1 MQHLDL
7 LASDDSDEL
16 CGLLVAADDGQTDGR
31 NTYASL
37 TMLKSSHEQ
46 SRLMKRIAILGST
59 GSIGRS
65 TLSVAES
72 YPDRF
77 QIVTLAAGS
86 NLEAAFE
93 QARRW
98 RPRVIS
104 MSAEAN
110 ADALRSR
117 LKKNGLHDIEV
128 VHGAAGTVAV
138 ATHSEADFVVSA
150 IVGVAGLEATYE
162 AVKAGKTVGLANK
175 ECLVAAGEL
184 ITAEACKQGKPLL
197 PIDSEHNAVHQCL
210 RGGRMDE
217 VERIWLT
224 ASGGPFLNTPA
235 SKFSE
240 ITVEQALNHP
250 TWKMG
255 KRITIDS
262 ATLMNKGFE
271 VIEACRLFHIPAA
284 KVEVIVHPQST
295 IHSMVEF
302 VDGSILAQFSVTDMR
317 LPILYALTYPERIQS
332 DMHFAVSDLRH
343 LDFCPP
349 DLKKFPCLRLA
360 YEAAEAGGAK
370 TVALNA
376 ADEVGVAAFLE
387 GHIGFD
393 EIPRIIEEVL
403 HATGSG
409 KPESIAKVLEA
420 DMEARRCAQEQVA
433 QAKKDR
439 KTGHPRATS
448 FA

>member
-1 MQHLDL
+1 
-7 LASDDSDEL
+7 
-16 CGLLVAADDGQTDGR
+16 
-31 NTYASL
+31 
-37 TMLKSSHEQ
+37 
-46 SRLMKRIAILGST
+46 MKRISILGST

-77 QIVTLAAGS
+77 QIVALAAGS
-86 NLEAAFE
+86 NLESAFE

-104 MSAEAN
+104 MAGEAD
-110 ADALRSR
+110 ADALRTR
-117 LKKNGLHDIEV
+117 LKHEGLGEIEV
-128 VHGAAGTVAV
+128 LHGGAGTVRV
-138 ATHSEADFVVSA
+138 ATHPDVDFVVSA

-162 AVKAGKTVGLANK
+162 AVRAGKTLGLANK

-184 ITAEACKQGKPLL
+184 ITAEARKRNVALL
-197 PIDSEHNAVHQCL
+197 PIDSEHNAVHQCM
-210 RGGRMDE
+210 RGGRMEE
-217 VERIWLT
+217 VERVWLT
-224 ASGGPFLNTPA
+224 ASGGPFRNTPQSEFA
-235 SKFSE
+235 S

-271 VIEACRLFHIPAA
+271 VIEACRLFHMPPA

-332 DMHFAVSDLRH
+332 DMRFAVSDLRH
-343 LDFCPP
+343 LDFTPP

-376 ADEVGVAAFLE
+376 ADEVAVAAFLE
-387 GHIGFD
+387 GGIRFD
-393 EIPRIIEEVL
+393 EIPRVIE
-403 HATGSG
+403 
-409 KPESIAKVLEA
+409 KVLEA
-420 DMEARRCAQEQVA
+420 TSSGALESIQKVLQADAEARRIAREQVSA
-433 QAKKDR
+433 VQKAVR
-439 KTGHPRATS
+439 PRATS

>member
-1 MQHLDL
+1 
-7 LASDDSDEL
+7 
-16 CGLLVAADDGQTDGR
+16 
-31 NTYASL
+31 
-37 TMLKSSHEQ
+37 
-46 SRLMKRIAILGST
+46 MKRIAILGST

-77 QIVTLAAGS
+77 QIAALAAGA
-86 NLEAAFE
+86 NLDAAFE

-98 RPRVIS
+98 QPRILS
-104 MSAEAN
+104 IAAEAD
-110 ADALRSR
+110 ADVLRAR
-117 LKKNGLHDIEV
+117 LQQAGLGEIEV
-128 VHGAAGTVAV
+128 VYGTAGTVKV
-138 ATHSEADFVVSA
+138 ATHPEADFVVSA

-162 AVKAGKTVGLANK
+162 AVKAGKTVGVANK

-184 ITAEACKQGKPLL
+184 ITAEARRQGKPLL

-210 RGGRMDE
+210 RGGYMDE

-224 ASGGPFLNTPA
+224 ASGGPFLKTPL
-235 SKFSE
+235 SEFST

-271 VIEACRLFHIPAA
+271 VIEACRLFNVPPA
-284 KVEVIVHPQST
+284 KVEVLVHPQST

-302 VDGSILAQFSVTDMR
+302 IDGSILAQFSVTDMR
-317 LPILYALTYPERIQS
+317 LPILYALTYPERIAS
-332 DMHFAVSDLRH
+332 EMRFSVSNLRH
-343 LDFCPP
+343 LDFSSP
-349 DLKKFPCLRLA
+349 DMKKFPCLRLA

-376 ADEVGVAAFLE
+376 ADEVAVAAFLQ
-387 GHIGFD
+387 GKIAFD
-393 EIPRIIEEVL
+393 QIPGIIEDTVS
-403 HATGSG
+403 ASNSG
-409 KPESIAKVLEA
+409 KLESIAKVLEA
-420 DMEARRCAQEQVA
+420 DAEARRYAEERATVII
-433 QAKKDR
+433 KKAGR
-439 KTGHPRATS
+439 PRATS
-448 FA
+448 VV

>member
-1 MQHLDL
+1 MI
-7 LASDDSDEL
+7 
-16 CGLLVAADDGQTDGR
+16 
-31 NTYASL
+31 
-37 TMLKSSHEQ
+37 
-46 SRLMKRIAILGST
+46 RISILGST

-72 YPDRF
+72 YPERF
-77 QIVTLAAGS
+77 QIVALAAGS

-104 MSAEAN
+104 MAAELD
-110 ADALRSR
+110 ADLLRAR
-117 LKKNGLHDIEV
+117 LKKEGLSEIEV
-128 VHGAAGTVAV
+128 VHGAAGTVCV
-138 ATHSEADFVVSA
+138 ATHPDVDFVVSA

-162 AVKAGKTVGLANK
+162 AVRAGKTLGLANK
-175 ECLVAAGEL
+175 ECLVVAGEL
-184 ITAEACKQGKPLL
+184 ITAEARKRNVALL
-197 PIDSEHNAVHQCL
+197 PIDSEHNAVHQCM
-210 RGGRMDE
+210 RGGRMEE
-217 VERIWLT
+217 VERVWLT
-224 ASGGPFLNTPA
+224 ASGGPFRNTPA
-235 SKFSE
+235 AEFAS

-271 VIEACRLFHIPAA
+271 VIEACRLFHMPPS

-317 LPILYALTYPERIQS
+317 LPILYALTYPERIAS
-332 DMHFAVSDLRH
+332 DMRFAVSDLRH
-343 LDFCPP
+343 LDFSPP
-349 DLKKFPCLRLA
+349 DLKRFPCLRLA
-360 YEAAEAGGAK
+360 YEAVEAGGAK

-376 ADEVGVAAFLE
+376 ADEVAVAAFLE
-387 GHIGFD
+387 GKIGFD
-393 EIPRIIEEVL
+393 QIPQVIEKVL
-403 HATGSG
+403 AETGSG
-409 KPESIAKVLEA
+409 TLESIAKVLEA
-420 DMEARRCAQEQVA
+420 NGEAHRGAQQQVGKI
-433 QAKKDR
+433 QKSR
-439 KTGHPRATS
+439 PRATS

>member
-1 MQHLDL
+1 
-7 LASDDSDEL
+7 
-16 CGLLVAADDGQTDGR
+16 
-31 NTYASL
+31 
-37 TMLKSSHEQ
+37 
-46 SRLMKRIAILGST
+46 MKRIAILGST

-65 TLSVAES
+65 TLNVAES

-86 NLEAAFE
+86 NLDAAFE
-93 QARRW
+93 QAVRW

-104 MSAEAN
+104 MAAEADAN
-110 ADALRSR
+110 ALRSR
-117 LKKNGLHDIEV
+117 LKKEGLGEIEV
-128 VHGAAGTVAV
+128 AHGAAGTVRV
-138 ATHSEADFVVSA
+138 ATHAEVDFVVSA

-162 AVKAGKTVGLANK
+162 AVRAGKAVGLANK

-184 ITAEACKQGKPLL
+184 ITAEARRQGKPLL

-235 SKFSE
+235 PNFAS

-255 KRITIDS
+255 RRITIDS

-271 VIEACRLFHIPAA
+271 VIEACRLFHMPPG

-317 LPILYALTYPERIQS
+317 LPILYALTYPERIPS
-332 DMHFAVSDLRH
+332 EMRFAVSDLRH
-343 LDFCPP
+343 LDFSPP

-376 ADEVGVAAFLE
+376 ADEVAVAAFLD
-387 GHIGFD
+387 GSIGFNQ
-393 EIPRIIEEVL
+393 IPRIVEDVL
-403 HATGSG
+403 TETNSG
-409 KPESIAKVLEA
+409 KLESIAKVLEA
-420 DMEARRCAQEQVA
+420 DAEARRYAQQRVA
-433 QAKKDR
+433 EVKKAEVKDGKKIER
-439 KTGHPRATS
+439 SRVTS
-448 FA
+448 FT

>member
-1 MQHLDL
+1 M
-7 LASDDSDEL
+7 
-16 CGLLVAADDGQTDGR
+16 R
-31 NTYASL
+31 
-37 TMLKSSHEQ
+37 
-46 SRLMKRIAILGST
+46 RIAILGST

-72 YPDRF
+72 YPERF
-77 QIVTLAAGS
+77 QIVALAAGA
-86 NLEAAFE
+86 NLDAASE

-104 MSAEAN
+104 MASEPD
-110 ADALRSR
+110 ADLLRAR
-117 LKKNGLHDIEV
+117 LKQAGLSEIEV
-128 VHGAAGTVAV
+128 LYGPAGVV
-138 ATHSEADFVVSA
+138 KIATHSEADFVVSA

-162 AVKAGKTVGLANK
+162 AVKAGKIVGVANK

-184 ITAEACKQGKPLL
+184 ITAEARKQGKPLL

-210 RGGRMDE
+210 RGGRIEE

-224 ASGGPFLNTPA
+224 ASGGPFLNMPR
-235 SKFSE
+235 SEFSS

-271 VIEACRLFHIPAA
+271 VIEACRLFHMSPS

-332 DMHFAVSDLRH
+332 DMRFPVRDLRH
-343 LDFCPP
+343 LDFSPP
-349 DLKKFPCLRLA
+349 DMSKFPCLRLA
-360 YEAAEAGGAK
+360 YEAAEAGGAR

-376 ADEVGVAAFLE
+376 ADEVAVAAFLE
-387 GHIGFD
+387 GSIAFD
-393 EIPRIIEEVL
+393 EIPRIIEGAV
-403 HATGSG
+403 AASDSG
-409 KPESIAKVLEA
+409 KLGSIKGVLQA
-420 DMEARRCAQEQVA
+420 DAEARRYAQKAVGKLSGA
-433 QAKKDR
+433 GRA
-439 KTGHPRATS
+439 RATS
-448 FA
+448 FI

>member
-1 MQHLDL
+1 LRMI
-7 LASDDSDEL
+7 
-16 CGLLVAADDGQTDGR
+16 
-31 NTYASL
+31 
-37 TMLKSSHEQ
+37 
-46 SRLMKRIAILGST
+46 MKRIAILGST

-77 QIVTLAAGS
+77 QIVALAAGA
-86 NLEAAFE
+86 NLETAFE

-98 RPRVIS
+98 RPRIIS
-104 MSAEAN
+104 IAAEAD
-110 ADALRSR
+110 ADVLRAR
-117 LKKNGLHDIEV
+117 LKQAELSEIEV
-128 VHGAAGTVAV
+128 VHGAAGTVKV
-138 ATHSEADFVVSA
+138 ASHPEADFVVSA

-162 AVKAGKTVGLANK
+162 AVKAGKTVGVANK

-184 ITAEACKQGKPLL
+184 ITAEARRQGKPLL

-210 RGGRMDE
+210 RGGRMEE

-224 ASGGPFLNTPA
+224 ASGGPFLSTPR
-235 SKFSE
+235 SEFSS

-271 VIEACRLFHIPAA
+271 VIEACRLFHIAPA

-302 VDGSILAQFSVTDMR
+302 IDGSILAQFSVTDMR

-332 DMHFAVSDLRH
+332 DMRFPVGNLRH
-343 LDFCPP
+343 LDFSPP
-349 DLKKFPCLRLA
+349 DMKKFPCLRIA
-360 YEAAEAGGAK
+360 YEAAEVGGAK

-376 ADEVGVAAFLE
+376 ADEVAVAAFLE
-387 GHIGFD
+387 SRIGFD
-393 EIPRIIEEVL
+393 DIPRIIEDAVS
-403 HATGSG
+403 ASNSG
-409 KPESIAKVLEA
+409 KLESIAKVLEA
-420 DMEARRCAQEQVA
+420 DAEARRYAQERVNRIN
-433 QAKKDR
+433 KK
-439 KTGHPRATS
+439 TAHPRATS
-448 FA
+448 VV